1 MRYVLQTLR
10 AILHACLVMLNL
22 FFKSVV
28 DTSKVEKTGLI
39 KSGKTQRVLEE
50 KRRQGKEE

>member
-1 MRYVLQTLR
+1 
-10 AILHACLVMLNL
+10 MLNL

>member
-1 MRYVLQTLR
+1 LSIT
-10 AILHACLVMLNL
+10 N
-22 FFKSVV
+22 FEFVV